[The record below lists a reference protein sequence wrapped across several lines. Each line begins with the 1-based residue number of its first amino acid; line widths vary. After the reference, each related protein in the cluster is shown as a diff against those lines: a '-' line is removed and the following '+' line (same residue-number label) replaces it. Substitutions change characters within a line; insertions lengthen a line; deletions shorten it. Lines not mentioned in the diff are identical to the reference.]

1 MKKMRNV
8 PFGTNVNCPQS
19 LAGNE
24 QHFIHH
30 EFYKTFCPHIG
41 YYYFIIWQYTFIKLF
56 VFFLFLRWCIDN
68 RIFYFL
74 SLLRRLTFNIIRLLP
89 PLTLLDPLKPFDK
102 WEGQITPCEI
112 HTLAKGKVEV
122 IGSSITLLQI
132 DVWCRKKLGH
142 LQNAVF
148 VLYNDA

>member
-30 EFYKTFCPHIG
+30 EFYNTFCPHIG

-89 PLTLLDPLKPFDK
+89 PLTLLDPFKPFDK

-112 HTLAKGKVEV
+112 HTLAKGK
-122 IGSSITLLQI
+122 GRSDWKLDYTFAN
-132 DVWCRKKLGH
+132 WCLMQKKLGH

-148 VLYNDA
+148 LSYIDA